1 MIKYVKE
8 HAERERE
15 ILDACYFRINLNWIS
30 LDLMVDTAE
39 SQKEN
44 TDQTLLKA
52 HKSVKQLL

>member
-8 HAERERE
+8 HAQRE

-52 HKSVKQLL
+52 HKSVN